1 VRTLH
6 LTACGCT
13 FLVECDG
20 EAAALLLPVFGGL
33 LSGSSRT
40 SGLQPGRYRI
50 ESCGSGFRVECAAS
64 GSAYLGDRCSL
75 LAHLDTHLTLA
86 LQRSRPDLYF
96 LHAAAVARNGRV
108 AVIPGESG
116 SGKSTL
122 TLALLDHGFT
132 LLSDELSP
140 VDLRSGTVHPYARAL
155 CLKSAPPPPY
165 RLPYGT
171 LQAGGHWYVPLDG
184 VPAIDPQQALPV
196 AALVFLRRSGSAPA
210 TCWSISPA
218 RGAAQLL
225 ANALNPLAHEGH
237 GLNAAAT
244 LAGCVRCYEL
254 DSADL
259 GAACAAVERIVQTP
273 AAPRRGAAPAAAVS
287 DGWGRG

>member
-20 EAAALLLPVFGGL
+20 EAATLLLPVFSGL
-33 LSGSSRT
+33 LSGSSR
-40 SGLQPGRYRI
+40 GDAPQPGRYRI
-50 ESCGSGFRVECAAS
+50 ESCGAGFRVRCTA
-64 GSAYLGDRCSL
+64 GPAYLDDRCSL

-108 AVIPGESG
+108 AVIPGVSG

-155 CLKSAPPPPY
+155 CLKSTPPPPY
-165 RLPYGT
+165 HLPYGAI
-171 LQAGGHWYVPLDG
+171 QAGGHWYVTLDG
-184 VPAIDPQQALPV
+184 VPALEPHQTLPV
-196 AALVFLRRSGSAPA
+196 AAFVFLRRSGTSPA
-210 TCWSISPA
+210 TCSSISPA

-237 GLNAAAT
+237 GLHAAVT
-244 LAGCVRCYEL
+244 LARRVRCYEL

-259 GAACAAVERIVQTP
+259 GAACAALEHLVQTP
-273 AAPRRGAAPAAAVS
+273 AAPRRGNANPAAVS
-287 DGWGRG
+287 DGWRRG